1 MRRYGESMEK
11 SSFGQILALVG
22 LIVFV
27 FSGIGRQ
34 RSRRRSQAPPPAP
47 TTKVWQKSGTIVAI
61 ALIIIG
67 LVLMTM
73 GK

>member
-1 MRRYGESMEK
+1 MEK
-11 SSFGQILALVG
+11 SGLGQILALVG

-27 FSGIGRQ
+27 LTGVGRQ
-34 RSRRRSQAPPPAP
+34 RSRSRSQASTPAP
-47 TTKVWQKSGTIVAI
+47 GLQPWQKYGTIAAI
-61 ALIIIG
+61 ALIILG